1 MTFYTLRVNPDEIYH
16 PDDILK
22 ALKDNKHITKCVVCE
37 EHSGRHHFHIRFY
50 SSQSRASVFKYKH
63 KMFPL
68 WKSFGNERYAL
79 HDCAN
84 CKKHENCS
92 QNGLTYVCKE
102 GNVLYNDGYADDEL
116 ADAIAVGASLAPK
129 KNKNKSTL
137 AECIIKLIPIVK
149 RCGETVPPS
158 GDQVLS
164 AFIKFYEKRN
174 KEIPKPFHYE
184 KTLHQIA
191 MKLNPTYRRR
201 HHLELAATWD
211 EMFRDD
217 NFAIRRN

>member
-1 MTFYTLRVNPDEIYH
+1 MTFYTLRVNPDDIY
-16 PDDILK
+16 DTQAIIK
-22 ALKDNKHITKCVVCE
+22 ALKDNKHISKCVVCE

-50 SSQSRASVFKYKH
+50 SQQSRASVFKYKY

-84 CKKHENCS
+84 CKKHTNCS
-92 QNGLTYVCKE
+92 QKGLTYVCKE

-129 KNKNKSTL
+129 KKKKDDTL
-137 AECIIKLIPIVK
+137 ADRIIKLIPLVK
-149 RCGETVPPS
+149 RCGEIVPPS

-164 AFIKFYEKRN
+164 AFVKFYGKSN
-174 KEIPKPFHYE
+174 KEIPKQFHYE

-191 MKLNPTYRRR
+191 MKLVPSYRRA
-201 HHLELAATWD
+201 HHLELASLWD
-211 EMFRDD
+211 DGFMRD
-217 NFAIRRN
+217 FKIHRN